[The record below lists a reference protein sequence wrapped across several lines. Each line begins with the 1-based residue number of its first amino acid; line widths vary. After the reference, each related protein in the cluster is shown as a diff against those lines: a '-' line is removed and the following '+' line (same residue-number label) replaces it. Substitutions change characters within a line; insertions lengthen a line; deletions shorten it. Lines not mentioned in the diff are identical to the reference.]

1 MTHEPR
7 KPAQDREFEHD
18 LEALRSALEGMASAE
33 PPELLDQAVLNTARR
48 ELERPARKSPLQ
60 WLGGFATATVVVL
73 AVSLFFWQDY
83 QPPVPAG
90 DEIRLEPSA
99 PEPGGTELLLE
110 KSAMPSAESVAPVR
124 EVKREAMESQQRSGP
139 GAVAAESQ
147 AQEIREKSS
156 FDAMQA
162 AAPVEVLEEEY
173 PARTLSDTVSSPA
186 GHGEP
191 LPPEAWIEDMI
202 VLLEKGES
210 EALAISLQA
219 FVETYPD
226 HPLPAELAEYLP

>member
-124 EVKREAMESQQRSGP
+124 EVKREAIEAQLSPGCLVENRRLPRPRDRSRVPDSRAGGGIGGRIP
-139 GAVAAESQ
+139 GKDPERYRFQSGRACRATAAGGVD
-147 AQEIREKSS
+147 RGH
-156 FDAMQA
+156 DR
-162 AAPVEVLEEEY
+162 
-173 PARTLSDTVSSPA
+173 PA
-186 GHGEP
+186 
-191 LPPEAWIEDMI
+191 
-202 VLLEKGES
+202 
-210 EALAISLQA
+210 
-219 FVETYPD
+219 
-226 HPLPAELAEYLP
+226 